1 MLSQGVLDF
10 RYDAERSSH
19 GQTGLAGL
27 PVFLDL
33 IQQSGLAGAIRRFVC
48 VSGLQGWLDL
58 QMVLAVLFLNL
69 AGGDCVED
77 LERLEA
83 DNGGDPEGGGTGAF
97 DAAGASF
104 VAGAVATAPRAGGAV
119 AVGDVGMA
127 GAVPRP
133 GGCEGGGGQRAHSGG
148 DGGCAGSVAGQPG
161 AGGLCSGERA
171 LDDGDAGHGRD
182 PY

>member
-10 RYDAERSSH
+10 QYDAERSSH

-83 DNGGDPEGGGTGAF
+83 DNGFAAILKAVERALLTRRERRSLPARWRRPRARAVPSPSAMLGWLERFHDP
-97 DAAGASF
+97 AAAKA
-104 VAGAVATAPRAGGAV
+104 VAGSAFIPAVTALCRAGGGCTGGR
-119 AVGDVGMA
+119 GDLF
-127 GAVPRP
+127 R
-133 GGCEGGGGQRAHSGG
+133 
-148 DGGCAGSVAGQPG
+148 
-161 AGGLCSGERA
+161 GEA
-171 LDDGDAGHGRD
+171 
-182 PY
+182 